1 MLLIL
6 ITCFI
11 IVILLLQLKF
21 SLDKNNI
28 NKNVQTIQ
36 MEQTNELERLKMKI
50 EKLEK
55 EQQIEILRILHENQ
69 NVKLNENKSG
79 VYVNLSFL
87 PEDVIDKIKIYLNYV
102 TDQESMLKLTENKK
116 EDFAKTFFEESQDN
130 IEASSIP

>member
-1 MLLIL
+1 M
-6 ITCFI
+6 
-11 IVILLLQLKF
+11 
-21 SLDKNNI
+21 KNNI

-130 IEASSIP
+130 IVASSIP